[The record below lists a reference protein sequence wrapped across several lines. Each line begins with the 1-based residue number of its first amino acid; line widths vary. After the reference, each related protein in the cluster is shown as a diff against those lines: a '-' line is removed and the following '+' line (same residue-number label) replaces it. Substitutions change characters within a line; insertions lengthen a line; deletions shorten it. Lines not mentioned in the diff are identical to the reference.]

1 MNTKLLRKKNT
12 NIHTVHSNSM
22 HLVMKQIRLF
32 VTIEIR
38 SNDDS
43 YFVHYVCNSNTCLNY
58 KNTFSMLLP
67 LVHLI
72 YYVYLRFV
80 KQHLPI
86 HKINT
91 EKEKQNKWLC

>member
-1 MNTKLLRKKNT
+1 MNTKLLKKKNS
-12 NIHTVHSNSM
+12 NINTVHNSM
-22 HLVMKQIRLF
+22 HLVMIEIRLF
-32 VTIEIR
+32 VTFEIR

-43 YFVHYVCNSNTCLNY
+43 YFVHYLCTSITCLNFN
-58 KNTFSMLLP
+58 NTFSMLLP
-67 LVHLI
+67 LVHSI
-72 YYVYLRFV
+72 YYVNLQFV